1 MNTGKFP
8 ILATIAR
15 KYLSIVSISALSESI
30 FSQSSDIIT
39 KKRNKLTKQTFNQ
52 IICLKNW
59 GEINN
64 KDINSDEEDIEGDK
78 VWNKIY

>member
-1 MNTGKFP
+1 M
-8 ILATIAR
+8 AR
-15 KYLSIVSISALSESI
+15 KYLSIVSTSAPSESI

-59 GEINN
+59 GEIV
-64 KDINSDEEDIEGDK
+64 DEDIDSDIED
-78 VWNKIY
+78 IDDDEDIIEYE

>member
-15 KYLSIVSISALSESI
+15 KYLSIVSTSAPSESI

-39 KKRNKLTKQTFNQ
+39 KKRNKLTKQTFYQ

-59 GEINN
+59 GEINDE
-64 KDINSDEEDIEGDK
+64 DIDSDEEDIEGNE
-78 VWNKIY
+78 V